1 MNRIHLLLL
10 WLLLTSCG
18 GLHRINRPPQFTQL
32 KNNTCETLF
41 KKQRHQYDIA
51 VREAKGRQR
60 WSKNALLAET
70 KIDPRRKT
78 STVANFPS
86 EHIGSSVDPEI
97 PYVVR
102 TLQEESQTR
111 FAFSSRLHALSAAAK
126 NTRAKDLTV

>member
-41 KKQRHQYDIA
+41 KKQRHQYNIA

-70 KIDPRRKT
+70 KIDPRRNT

-86 EHIGSSVDPEI
+86 EHIGSSVAPEI
-97 PYVVR
+97 PTSFRLYKKKAKLGLHFRQDCMHLALPLKILGRR
-102 TLQEESQTR
+102 T
-111 FAFSSRLHALSAAAK
+111 
-126 NTRAKDLTV
+126 